1 LRCAFHCHKIDTDSF
16 CTKLFSHFACSLL
29 HYQLNSKFLADGG
42 PVDDDADSGDEGVAA
57 LNGSASLPGARRGD
71 DGSRKSKVEVLTSQV
86 AFSST
91 GREWAAVSG
100 EGLHVYS
107 LDDDMIFDPVSLTE
121 DVTPAAVELNLA
133 SKQYG
138 RALRMAIH
146 LNEFGLV
153 RQVLE
158 ETPYGSI
165 PHVVAT
171 STIDSDVSELERLL
185 QFVAKVLE
193 ESPHVEFYL
202 QWALQLLQTHGART
216 IDGHRGRFMRALRA
230 LHKSIRTRHDELKAL
245 CDDNKYTLDVLSDQT
260 RLGLGGG
267 ANGASAAVVGDEGG
281 AKPTTK

>member
-1 LRCAFHCHKIDTDSF
+1 
-16 CTKLFSHFACSLL
+16 
-29 HYQLNSKFLADGG
+29 
-42 PVDDDADSGDEGVAA
+42 
-57 LNGSASLPGARRGD
+57 
-71 DGSRKSKVEVLTSQV
+71 V